1 MLLTQ
6 KTDIDEQPAG
16 DINVK
21 DLYRSQWKRVQH
33 LAGLFWSKWRRDDIQ
48 TLQVRRKW
56 NKVEDNIRVGDI
68 VMLKNNDVGR
78 NCWPIGRIITVYP
91 SADGLVRKAE
101 ICITK
106 CGERSTYIRPVVN
119 MVPLISTNDT

>member
-68 VMLKNNDVGR
+68 VMLKNNDVGI
-78 NCWPIGRIITVYP
+78 NCWPIGHIITVYP
-91 SADGLVRKAE
+91 SADGLVRKSE

-119 MVPLISTNDT
+119 MVPLISTTDT